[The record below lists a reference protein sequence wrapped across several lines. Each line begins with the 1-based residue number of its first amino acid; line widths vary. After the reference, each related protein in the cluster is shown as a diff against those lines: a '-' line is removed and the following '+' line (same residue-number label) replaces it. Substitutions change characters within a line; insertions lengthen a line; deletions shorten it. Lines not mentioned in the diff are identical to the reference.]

1 MNWDRMIEL
10 RGVEHE
16 KRVKK
21 PGRCSKESYV
31 VGETV
36 LVQNIKN
43 KQWDNTGV
51 ITEVRLAHDGTI
63 VSYGLDVQGHP
74 TTRHRRYLRKT
85 QQTDSASMS
94 DHELITSP
102 EQQEEQVFSPA
113 RHMRSGRRGG
123 RN

>member
-1 MNWDRMIEL
+1 M
-10 RGVEHE
+10 
-16 KRVKK
+16 
-21 PGRCSKESYV
+21 

-43 KQWDNTGV
+43 KQWDKTGV
-51 ITEVRLAHDGTI
+51 ITEVCLAHDGTI

-85 QQTDSASMS
+85 QQTDSAFMS

>member
-1 MNWDRMIEL
+1 M
-10 RGVEHE
+10 
-16 KRVKK
+16 
-21 PGRCSKESYV
+21 

-36 LVQNIKN
+36 LVQNINYKL
-43 KQWDNTGV
+43 WDKTGV
-51 ITEVRLAHDGTI
+51 ITEVRLAYDGTI
-63 VSYGLDVQGHP
+63 ALYGLDVQGHL

-113 RHMRSGRRGG
+113 RHMRSGRRSG

>member
-1 MNWDRMIEL
+1 M
-10 RGVEHE
+10 EHE
-16 KRVKK
+16 KRVQK
-21 PGRCSKESYV
+21 PDKCSKEFYV

-43 KQWDNTGV
+43 KQWDKTGV
-51 ITEVRLAHDGTI
+51 ITEVRLAYDGTI
-63 VSYGLDVQGHP
+63 VSYGLDVQGHL

-85 QQTDSASMS
+85 QQTDSASMH